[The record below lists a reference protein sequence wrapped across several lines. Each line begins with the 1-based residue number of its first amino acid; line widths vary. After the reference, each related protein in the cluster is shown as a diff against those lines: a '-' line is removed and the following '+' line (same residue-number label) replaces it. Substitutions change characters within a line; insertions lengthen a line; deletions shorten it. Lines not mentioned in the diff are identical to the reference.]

1 MKLQSDNS
9 EDELVTSRILF
20 FSTYGTNLDFEALVK
35 NHSLAD
41 NVNYVCAIHIMG
53 YQLTDKHSNLV
64 DTPSNFPNQDDGLCH
79 RWMKW
84 A

>member
-41 NVNYVCAIHIMG
+41 NVNYVCAVHMMG
-53 YQLTDKHSNLV
+53 YQLTY
-64 DTPSNFPNQDDGLCH
+64 
-79 RWMKW
+79 
-84 A
+84 